1 MTDSASHAPIAPDAE
16 TSGIGARLAGIRA
29 QISAACLR
37 SNRSTDEVTLVAV
50 SKTVSVERIRSG
62 ISAGLR
68 VFGENRV
75 QEAGEKIAALAH
87 YTAAFGTER
96 EIGCETGRETGPET
110 GCEIEWHLIG
120 HLQSN
125 KARRAVE
132 LFSTIHSID
141 GVKLAERI
149 DRVAGEL
156 GRRVNV
162 LVEVNLGGE
171 SSKAG
176 LAEHEALP
184 AIELIAK
191 LPNLDLKGLMT
202 VPPYLEPAER
212 VRPFFRRLREL
223 RDEAHKCGI
232 ADERFQSLSMG
243 MSHDFGIAVEEGAT
257 MVRIGTALFGP
268 RP

>member
-75 QEAGEKIAALAH
+75 QEAGEKIAGLAQ

-96 EIGCETGRETGPET
+96 EIGRETGR
-110 GCEIEWHLIG
+110 EIEWHLIG

-268 RP
+268 RQ

>member
-1 MTDSASHAPIAPDAE
+1 MTDSASHAPIAPDAA
-16 TSGIGARLAGIRA
+16 TSGIGARLAGIRG
-29 QISAACLR
+29 QIAAACSR

-50 SKTVSVERIRSG
+50 SKTVCPERMRSG

-75 QEAGEKIAALAH
+75 QEAADKIAALAEDA
-87 YTAAFGTER
+87 AAFG
-96 EIGCETGRETGPET
+96 
-110 GCEIEWHLIG
+110 IEWHLIG

-125 KARRAVE
+125 KVRRAVE
-132 LFSTIHSID
+132 LFSAIHSID
-141 GVKLAERI
+141 SVKLAERA

-162 LVEVNLGGE
+162 LVEINLGGE

-184 AIELIAK
+184 AIELISK

-223 RDEAHKCGI
+223 RDEARKCGI
-232 ADERFQSLSMG
+232 ADERFQALSMG
-243 MSHDFGIAVEEGAT
+243 MSHDFEIAVEEGAT